1 MSGNDAKG
9 GRRGMKVMPLLVVAM
24 AAAGCTEGGFGGLYN
39 TPLPGGADIGDHPYT
54 VTAQFGDVLDLV
66 PQASVKV
73 NDVSVGRV
81 SKIELSPDNK
91 MAVVTLVVNGA
102 VTLPANAGAELRQS
116 SLLGEKYVQLRE
128 PVGEPPQGQLS
139 NGAVVPLSRTNRN
152 PEVEEVLGALS
163 MLLNGGGVEQLRTI
177 VGELNKALSGNETQI
192 RELLANVKT
201 LVSTLDGQRGNI
213 VRAID
218 GLNKLSGTLLAQ
230 TGNLTNA
237 LDNLSPGLKV
247 LEQQRAQLTGMLTA
261 LDTLSGVAVDTVN
274 RSKADLVADLKL
286 LEPTLRKLVETGDKL
301 PIALEYLVTY
311 PYPSYA
317 VNAVRGDYF
326 NVDARLSLDF
336 TEMINNLSNSGQT
349 LIAPPGQPYGNN
361 TGPLPLPIPVPI
373 LPDLL
378 PQNGTPPANQGP
390 LAGLLGTLLGGG

>member
-1 MSGNDAKG
+1 
-9 GRRGMKVMPLLVVAM
+9 V
-24 AAAGCTEGGFGGLYN
+24 GGFGGLYN
-39 TPLPGGADIGDHPYT
+39 TPLPGGADVGDHPYQ

-81 SKIELSPDNK
+81 VRIELTPDNK
-91 MAVVTLVVNGA
+91 MALVTLVVNGA
-102 VTLPANAGAELRQS
+102 VTMPANAGAELRQS
-116 SLLGEKYVQLRE
+116 SLLGEKYVQLRQ
-128 PVGEPPQGQLS
+128 PVGEQPTGRLTD
-139 NGAVVPLSRTNRN
+139 GAVVPLSRTGRN

-163 MLLNGGGVEQLRTI
+163 MLLNGGGVGQLRDI
-177 VGELNKALSGNETQI
+177 VKELNKALSGNEEQI
-192 RELLANVKT
+192 RSLLSNVDT
-201 LVSTLDGQRGNI
+201 LVTNLDGQRDNI

-218 GLNKLSGTLLAQ
+218 GLNRLSGTLVQQ

-247 LEQQRAQLTGMLTA
+247 LEEQRTQLVTMLGA
-261 LDTLSGVAVDTVN
+261 LDKLSDVAVDTVN
-274 RSKADLVADLKL
+274 RSRADLVANLRL
-286 LEPTLRKLVETGDKL
+286 LEPTLRKLVETGDSL
-301 PIALEYLVTY
+301 PVALEYLVTY

-349 LIAPPGQPYGNN
+349 LIAPPGQPWGNN
-361 TGPLPLPIPVPI
+361 TGPIPLPIPI
-373 LPDLL
+373 LPNLGQVV
-378 PQNGTPPANQGP
+378 PGQPTTQSP
-390 LAGLLGTLLGGG
+390 LSGLLGALLGGK

>member
-1 MSGNDAKG
+1 M
-9 GRRGMKVMPLLVVAM
+9 VLVALVL
-24 AAAGCTEGGFGGLYN
+24 AGCTEGGFGGLYN
-39 TPLPGGADIGDHPYT
+39 TPLPGGADVGDHPFQ

-81 SKIELSPDNK
+81 SKIELTADNK
-91 MAVVTLVVNGA
+91 MALVTLVVNGSVA
-102 VTLPANAGAELRQS
+102 LPSNAGAELRQS
-116 SLLGEKYVQLRE
+116 SLLGEKYVQLRQ
-128 PVGEPPQGQLS
+128 PVGEPPQGQLTD
-139 NGAVVPLSRTNRN
+139 GAVVPLARTNRN

-177 VGELNKALSGNETQI
+177 VGELNNALSGNETQI
-192 RELLANVKT
+192 RELLTNVKT
-201 LVSTLDGQRGNI
+201 LVSTLDGQRDNI

-218 GLNKLSGTLLAQ
+218 GLAKLSGTLVGQ

-247 LEQQRAQLTGMLTA
+247 LEQQRGQLTGMLTA
-261 LDTLSGVAVDTVN
+261 LDTLSDVAVDTVN
-274 RSKADLVADLKL
+274 RSKTDLIADLKL

-301 PIALEYLVTY
+301 PVALDYLVTY

-326 NVDARLSLDF
+326 NVDAKLSLDF

-349 LIAPPGQPYGNN
+349 LLAPPGKPYGDN

-373 LPDLL
+373 IPDLIPKNAT
-378 PQNGTPPANQGP
+378 PQPGQGGV
-390 LAGLLGTLLGGG
+390 LGGLLGTLLGGG